1 MKTVF
6 GFIAL
11 IFSLNAQAQIG
22 DQRLTFLKCTGGTG
36 NKFTTLTLSRGG
48 FFGGT
53 FARIDQGKFQS
64 GDIFIEQFTG
74 PMIPENRMYVDL
86 KTKGKVFSLN
96 YSFLNP
102 GSPARLVYRDSTR
115 QIPVLPVLSCVET
128 K

>member
-6 GFIAL
+6 GIFAL
-11 IFSLNAQAQIG
+11 IFTFNAQAQMG

-36 NKFTTLTLSRGG
+36 SKFTTLTLSRGG

-53 FARIDQGKFQS
+53 FARIEQGKFQS
-64 GDIFIEQFTG
+64 GDIFIEQFMG
-74 PMIPENRMYVDL
+74 PMIPENRMYIDS
-86 KTKGKVFSLN
+86 KTKGKQFSLA

-102 GSPARLVYRDSTR
+102 GSQARLVYRDSTR
-115 QIPVLPVLSCVET
+115 QIPALPVLSCVET